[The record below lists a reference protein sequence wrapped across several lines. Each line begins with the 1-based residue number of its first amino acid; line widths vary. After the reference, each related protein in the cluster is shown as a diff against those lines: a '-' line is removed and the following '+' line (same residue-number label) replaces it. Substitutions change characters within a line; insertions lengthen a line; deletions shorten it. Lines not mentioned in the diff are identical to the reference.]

1 MRSARRPRSISED
14 RNSNSEVKSC
24 QQLSSTYSTKQW
36 KQRTFIR
43 VNFTIF
49 QIKCNL
55 TLSKDENRYRPL
67 SFDAEVSKIENSSF
81 TLTPSLI
88 SSQEEADT
96 KVVLHEKLLE
106 HASLNITIRSPS
118 EDNYLVILVILLLWE
133 FKELV
138 ILDNGH
144 RKTGKSLGYLIKE
157 I

>member
-1 MRSARRPRSISED
+1 M
-14 RNSNSEVKSC
+14 
-24 QQLSSTYSTKQW
+24 
-36 KQRTFIR
+36 
-43 VNFTIF
+43 
-49 QIKCNL
+49 
-55 TLSKDENRYRPL
+55 

-144 RKTGKSLGYLIKE
+144 RKTRKSLGYLIKE